1 LIQHLLSQITAQLQA
16 ELVDQIPQPN
26 EHILSVPIRETPL
39 EKLPLI
45 GIYPGKLSI
54 STIIKEPNHRQKNN
68 GQSAT
73 ILTAIREFQQEF
85 FVDIYGGNLVN
96 LEKLNSLILG
106 IILINIDALIE
117 DFNSNNVTQYQSK
130 QILTNHSLSHL
141 QPLEANYTTLTIPF
155 KLQSKFQVTGQ
166 LKSTKTISESLLP
179 IEKIEIREQVIGN
192 K

>member
-1 LIQHLLSQITAQLQA
+1 MIQHLLSQITAQLQA